1 MLSKLVF
8 KNVGK
13 SMQDYTVYFFTL
25 VFGVSI
31 FYMFNSIYAQQEI
44 MAVTEEVNA
53 SMIALKKILSFISV
67 FVAVILGFL
76 IVYANSFF
84 IRRRKKEMGIYMTLG
99 MSKGKISSI
108 FVFETFLMG
117 LLALIAGLVIGVF
130 GSQFMSVFTA
140 KIFEAD
146 MTAYKFI
153 FSPDAAVKSILY
165 FAVIFLTVII
175 FNTIAVS
182 KYKLIDLIYGGRKN
196 ESFKIRSTR
205 VAVLVFLV
213 SIVFLGTAYALI
225 LTNGII
231 NINHIFLC
239 SIILGTVGSLLF
251 FFSLS
256 GILTKLVQS
265 NKKLYY
271 KGLTMFVTRQLTS
284 KINTNFISISVVS
297 IVLLLVIGIFSTGYS
312 MKNILSADLKNTAPY
327 DVSFYGSKE
336 EGNHSTIYESLPL
349 SIKNIDAIR
358 HEYSVLR
365 GDLCFKDLPVEESS
379 LSFDMGTRALDF
391 VMFSDYQKFL
401 EMQGKEKADF
411 LENEYFIIA
420 SGDVYQQIAQ
430 QFLDRN
436 VTISLGDNTLMPKG
450 EVQNIKLS
458 NSDSGIIFVVNDT
471 FSEIFHK
478 SSDPVLNITCKTE
491 EGSKELQEKL
501 KQYSNSEDY
510 QEKGFWY
517 YSSREEI
524 YASSIAAKA
533 IISFLAIY
541 LGIVFMVACAA
552 ILAIQQLAQAADN
565 KERYALLRK
574 LGAEKKMLD
583 RALFVQILS
592 YFLLPLML
600 GIAHS
605 IVGLTAVNDLMKAFK
620 RVTMMDS
627 VLIPALF
634 ILVIYGI
641 YFGLTYIGCKH
652 ILRRDHY

>member
-1 MLSKLVF
+1 MLTKLVF

-31 FYMFNSIYAQQEI
+31 FYMFNSIYAQKEI
-44 MAVTEEVNA
+44 MVVTEILTD
-53 SMIALKKILSFISV
+53 SMIALRKILSVISV

-99 MSKGKISSI
+99 MSKGKISAI
-108 FVFETFLMG
+108 LVLETFLMG
-117 LLALIAGLVIGVF
+117 LLALIAGLILGVF

-175 FNTIAVS
+175 FNTIAVN

-196 ESFKIRSTR
+196 ESLKIRRTKLS
-205 VAVLVFLV
+205 VLDFLV
-213 SIVFLGTAYALI
+213 SIVFLGTAYGLV
-225 LTNGII
+225 LKNGII
-231 NINHIFLC
+231 NINRIFLW
-239 SIILGTVGSLLF
+239 SIILGIAGTLLF

-256 GILTKLVQS
+256 GILTKLIQS
-265 NKKLYY
+265 NRKLYY
-271 KGLTMFVTRQLTS
+271 KNLTMFVTRQLTS

-312 MKNILSADLKNTAPY
+312 MKNILSADLKETAPY
-327 DVSFYGSKE
+327 DVSFYGDGK
-336 EGNHSTIYESLPL
+336 GNHKTIYESLPL
-349 SIKNIDAIR
+349 SIKGIDAIS
-358 HEYSVLR
+358 HEYSIYR
-365 GDLCFKDLPVEESS
+365 GDLHFKDYPVDYSS
-379 LSFDMGTRALDF
+379 LSFDIGKRGVDF
-391 VMFSDYQKFL
+391 VMFSDFQKFI
-401 EMQGKEKADF
+401 EMQGKEKND
-411 LENEYFIIA
+411 LPGNGYFIIA
-420 SGDVYQQIAQ
+420 TGDVYLHIAQ

-436 VTISLGDNTLMPKG
+436 VTITLGGKTLQPKG

-458 NSDSGIIFVVNDT
+458 NSDSGITFVVDDG
-471 FSEIFHK
+471 FSEILDK
-478 SSDPVLNITCKTE
+478 SPDQVLNMICKTG

-501 KQYSNSEDY
+501 IQYRNSEDY

-517 YSSREEI
+517 YSSRDEI
-524 YASSIAAKA
+524 YASSLAMKA

-552 ILAIQQLAQAADN
+552 ILAIQQLAQASDN

-583 RALFVQILS
+583 RALFVQILC
-592 YFLLPLML
+592 YFLLPFIL
-600 GIAHS
+600 GIVHS
-605 IVGLTAVNDLMKAFK
+605 IVGLTAVNDVMMAFE
-620 RVTMMDS
+620 RVNVMDS

-634 ILVIYGI
+634 IVFIYGV

-652 ILRRDHY
+652 ILRRDQY

>member
-1 MLSKLVF
+1 MLTKLVF

-31 FYMFNSIYAQQEI
+31 FYMFNSIYAQKEI
-44 MAVTEEVNA
+44 MVVTEILTD
-53 SMIALKKILSFISV
+53 SMIALRKILSVISV

-99 MSKGKISSI
+99 MSKGKISAI
-108 FVFETFLMG
+108 LVLETFLMG
-117 LLALIAGLVIGVF
+117 LLALIAGLILGVF

-175 FNTIAVS
+175 FNTIAVN

-196 ESFKIRSTR
+196 ESLKIRSTKLS
-205 VAVLVFLV
+205 VLVFLV
-213 SIVFLGTAYALI
+213 SIVFLGTAYGLV
-225 LTNGII
+225 LKNGII
-231 NINHIFLC
+231 NINRIFLW
-239 SIILGTVGSLLF
+239 SIILGIAGTLLF

-256 GILTKLVQS
+256 GILTKLIQS
-265 NKKLYY
+265 NRKLYY
-271 KGLTMFVTRQLTS
+271 KNLTMFVTRQLTS

-312 MKNILSADLKNTAPY
+312 MKNILSADLKETAPY
-327 DVSFYGSKE
+327 DVSFYGDGK
-336 EGNHSTIYESLPL
+336 GNHKTIYESLPL
-349 SIKNIDAIR
+349 SIKGIDAIS
-358 HEYSVLR
+358 HEYSIYR
-365 GDLCFKDLPVEESS
+365 GDLHFKDYPVDYSS
-379 LSFDMGTRALDF
+379 LSFDIGKRGVDF
-391 VMFSDYQKFL
+391 VMFSDFQKFI
-401 EMQGKEKADF
+401 EMQGKEKND
-411 LENEYFIIA
+411 LPGNGYFIIA
-420 SGDVYQQIAQ
+420 TGDVYLHIAQ

-436 VTISLGDNTLMPKG
+436 VTITLGGKTLQPKE

-458 NSDSGIIFVVNDT
+458 NSDSGITFVVDDG
-471 FSEIFHK
+471 FSEILDK
-478 SSDPVLNITCKTE
+478 SPDQVLNMICKTG

-501 KQYSNSEDY
+501 IQYRNSEDY

-517 YSSREEI
+517 YSSRDEI
-524 YASSIAAKA
+524 YASSLAMKA

-552 ILAIQQLAQAADN
+552 ILAIQQLAQASDN

-583 RALFVQILS
+583 RALFVQILC
-592 YFLLPLML
+592 YFLLPFIL
-600 GIAHS
+600 GIVHS
-605 IVGLTAVNDLMKAFK
+605 IVGLTAVNDVMMAFE
-620 RVTMMDS
+620 RVNVMDS

-634 ILVIYGI
+634 IVFIYGV
-641 YFGLTYIGCKH
+641 YFGLTYFGCKH
-652 ILRRDHY
+652 ILRRDQY

>member
-1 MLSKLVF
+1 MLTKLVF

-31 FYMFNSIYAQQEI
+31 FYMFNSIYAQKEI
-44 MAVTEEVNA
+44 MVVTEILTD
-53 SMIALKKILSFISV
+53 SMIALRKILSVISV

-99 MSKGKISSI
+99 MSKGKISAI
-108 FVFETFLMG
+108 LVLETFLMG
-117 LLALIAGLVIGVF
+117 LLALIAGLILGVF

-175 FNTIAVS
+175 FNTIAVN

-196 ESFKIRSTR
+196 ESLKIRSTKLS
-205 VAVLVFLV
+205 VLVFLV
-213 SIVFLGTAYALI
+213 SIVFLGTAYGLV
-225 LTNGII
+225 LKNGII
-231 NINHIFLC
+231 NINRIFLW
-239 SIILGTVGSLLF
+239 SIILGIAGTLLF

-256 GILTKLVQS
+256 GILTKLIQS
-265 NKKLYY
+265 NRKLYY
-271 KGLTMFVTRQLTS
+271 KNLTMFVTRQLTS

-312 MKNILSADLKNTAPY
+312 MKNILSADLKETAPY
-327 DVSFYGSKE
+327 DVSFYGDGK
-336 EGNHSTIYESLPL
+336 GNHKTIYESLPL
-349 SIKNIDAIR
+349 SIKGIDAIS
-358 HEYSVLR
+358 HEYSIYR
-365 GDLCFKDLPVEESS
+365 GDLHFKDYPVDYSS
-379 LSFDMGTRALDF
+379 LSFDIGKRGVDF
-391 VMFSDYQKFL
+391 VMFSDFQKFI
-401 EMQGKEKADF
+401 EMQGKEKND
-411 LENEYFIIA
+411 LPGNGYFIIA
-420 SGDVYQQIAQ
+420 TGDVYLHIAQ

-436 VTISLGDNTLMPKG
+436 VTITLGGKTLQPKG

-458 NSDSGIIFVVNDT
+458 NSDSGITFVVDDG
-471 FSEIFHK
+471 FSEILDK
-478 SSDPVLNITCKTE
+478 SPDQVLNMICKTG

-501 KQYSNSEDY
+501 IQYRNSEDY

-517 YSSREEI
+517 YSSRDEI
-524 YASSIAAKA
+524 YASSLAMKA

-552 ILAIQQLAQAADN
+552 ILAIQQLAQASDN

-583 RALFVQILS
+583 RALFVQILC
-592 YFLLPLML
+592 YFLLPFIL
-600 GIAHS
+600 GIVHS
-605 IVGLTAVNDLMKAFK
+605 IVGLTAVNDVMMAFE
-620 RVTMMDS
+620 RVNVMDS

-634 ILVIYGI
+634 IVFIYGV

-652 ILRRDHY
+652 ILRRDQY

>member
-1 MLSKLVF
+1 VLTKLVF

-31 FYMFNSIYAQQEI
+31 FYMFNSIYAQQDI
-44 MAVTEEVNA
+44 MVVTEILTD
-53 SMIALKKILSFISV
+53 SMIALSKILSVISV

-99 MSKGKISSI
+99 MSKGKISAI
-108 FVFETFLMG
+108 LVFETFLMG
-117 LLALIAGLVIGVF
+117 LLALIAGLIIGVF

-153 FSPDAAVKSILY
+153 FSPGAAVKSILY

-175 FNTIAVS
+175 FNAIAVS

-196 ESFKIRSTR
+196 ESLKIRSTKLS
-205 VAVLVFLV
+205 VLVFLV
-213 SIVFLGTAYALI
+213 SIVFLGTAYALV
-225 LTNGII
+225 LKNGII
-231 NINHIFLC
+231 NINRIFLW
-239 SIILGTVGSLLF
+239 SIILGTAGSLLF

-271 KGLTMFVTRQLTS
+271 KNLTMFVTRQLTS

-312 MKNILSADLKNTAPY
+312 MKNILSADLKETAPY
-327 DVSFYGSKE
+327 DVSFYGDGK
-336 EGNHSTIYESLPL
+336 GNYKTIYESLPL
-349 SIKNIDAIR
+349 SIKGIDAS
-358 HEYSVLR
+358 HYEYSIYR
-365 GDLCFKDLPVEESS
+365 GDLHYKDLPVDYSS
-379 LSFDMGTRALDF
+379 LSFDIGKRGLDF
-391 VMFSDYQKFL
+391 VMFSDYQKSL
-401 EMQGKEKADF
+401 EMQGKEKAD
-411 LENEYFIIA
+411 LPGNGYFIVA
-420 SGDVYQQIAQ
+420 TGDVYLHIAQ

-436 VTISLGDNTLMPKG
+436 VTISIGGKTLQPKG

-458 NSDSGIIFVVNDT
+458 NSDSGITFVVNDG
-471 FSEIFHK
+471 FSETLDK
-478 SSDPVLNITCKTE
+478 SPDQVLNMVCKTG
-491 EGSKELQEKL
+491 EGSKELQENL
-501 KQYSNSEDY
+501 NQYSNSEDY
-510 QEKGFWY
+510 KEKGFWY

-524 YASSIAAKA
+524 YATSLAMKA

-552 ILAIQQLAQAADN
+552 ILAIQQLAQASDN

-583 RALFVQILS
+583 RALFVQILC
-592 YFLLPLML
+592 YFLLPFML
-600 GIAHS
+600 GIVHS
-605 IVGLTAVNDLMKAFK
+605 IVGLTAVNNVMMAFE
-620 RVTMMDS
+620 RVNVMDS

-634 ILVIYGI
+634 IVFIYGV

-652 ILRRDHY
+652 ILRRDQY

>member
-251 FFSLS
+251 FFSFS
-256 GILTKLVQS
+256 GILTRLVQS

-336 EGNHSTIYESLPL
+336 EGNHSAIYESLPL

-358 HEYSVLR
+358 HEYSVFR
-365 GDLCFKDLPVEESS
+365 GDLRFKDLQVEESS

-430 QFLDRN
+430 QFLDSN

-478 SSDPVLNITCKTE
+478 SSDHVLNITCKTE

-524 YASSIAAKA
+524 YALSIAAKA

-592 YFLLPLML
+592 YFFLPLML

-605 IVGLTAVNDLMKAFK
+605 IVGLTAVNDLMKGFK
-620 RVTMMDS
+620 RVNMMDS

>member
-1 MLSKLVF
+1 MLTKLVF

-31 FYMFNSIYAQQEI
+31 FYMFNSIYAQQDI
-44 MAVTEEVNA
+44 MVVTEILTD
-53 SMIALKKILSFISV
+53 SMIALRKILSVISV

-99 MSKGKISSI
+99 MSKGKISAI
-108 FVFETFLMG
+108 LVFETFLMG
-117 LLALIAGLVIGVF
+117 LIALIAGLIIGVF

-153 FSPDAAVKSILY
+153 FSPDAAVKSSLY

-175 FNTIAVS
+175 FNTIAVR

-196 ESFKIRSTR
+196 ESLKIRSTKLS
-205 VAVLVFLV
+205 VLVFLV
-213 SIVFLGTAYALI
+213 SIVFLGTAYALV
-225 LTNGII
+225 LKNGII
-231 NINHIFLC
+231 NINRIFLW
-239 SIILGTVGSLLF
+239 SIILGTAGSLLF

-256 GILTKLVQS
+256 GILTKLIQS

-271 KGLTMFVTRQLTS
+271 KNLTMFVTRQLTS

-312 MKNILSADLKNTAPY
+312 MKNILSADLKETAPY
-327 DVSFYGSKE
+327 DVSFYGDGK
-336 EGNHSTIYESLPL
+336 GNYKTIYESLPL
-349 SIKNIDAIR
+349 SIKGIDAIS
-358 HEYSVLR
+358 HEYSIYR
-365 GDLCFKDLPVEESS
+365 GDLHYKDFPVDYSS
-379 LSFDMGTRALDF
+379 LSFDIGKRGLDF
-391 VMFSDYQKFL
+391 VIFSDYQKFL
-401 EMQGKEKADF
+401 EMQGMEKAD
-411 LENEYFIIA
+411 LPGNGYFIIA
-420 SGDVYQQIAQ
+420 AGDVYQHIAQ

-436 VTISLGDNTLMPKG
+436 VSISLGGKTLQPKG
-450 EVQNIKLS
+450 KVQNIKLS
-458 NSDSGIIFVVNDT
+458 NSDSGITFVVNDG
-471 FSEIFHK
+471 FSETLSK
-478 SSDPVLNITCKTE
+478 SPDQVLNMICKTG
-491 EGSKELQEKL
+491 EGSRELQENL
-501 KQYSNSEDY
+501 NQYSNSEDY

-524 YASSIAAKA
+524 YASSLAMKA

-552 ILAIQQLAQAADN
+552 ILAIQQLAQASDN

-583 RALFVQILS
+583 RALFVQILC
-592 YFLLPLML
+592 YFLLPFIL
-600 GIAHS
+600 GIVHS
-605 IVGLTAVNDLMKAFK
+605 IVGLTAVNNVMMAFE
-620 RVTMMDS
+620 RVNVMDS
-627 VLIPALF
+627 VFIPALF
-634 ILVIYGI
+634 IVFIYGV

-652 ILRRDHY
+652 ILGRD

>member
-1 MLSKLVF
+1 VLTKLVF

-31 FYMFNSIYAQQEI
+31 FYMFNSIYAQQNI
-44 MAVTEEVNA
+44 MVVTEILTD
-53 SMIALKKILSFISV
+53 SMIALRKILSVISV

-99 MSKGKISSI
+99 MSKGKISAI
-108 FVFETFLMG
+108 LVFETFLMG
-117 LLALIAGLVIGVF
+117 LLALIAGLIVGVF

-196 ESFKIRSTR
+196 ESLKIRSTKLS
-205 VAVLVFLV
+205 VLVFLV
-213 SIVFLGTAYALI
+213 SIVFLGTAYALV
-225 LTNGII
+225 LKNGII
-231 NINHIFLC
+231 NINRIFLW
-239 SIILGTVGSLLF
+239 SIILGTAGSLLF

-256 GILTKLVQS
+256 GILTKLIQS
-265 NKKLYY
+265 NKNLYY
-271 KGLTMFVTRQLTS
+271 KNLTMFVTRQLTS

-312 MKNILSADLKNTAPY
+312 MKNILSANLKETAPY
-327 DVSFYGSKE
+327 DVSFYGDGK
-336 EGNHSTIYESLPL
+336 GNYKTIYESLPL
-349 SIKNIDAIR
+349 SIKGIDAIS
-358 HEYSVLR
+358 HEYSIYR
-365 GDLCFKDLPVEESS
+365 GDLHYKDFPVDYSS
-379 LSFDMGTRALDF
+379 LSFDIGKSGLDF

-401 EMQGKEKADF
+401 EMQGMEKAD
-411 LENEYFIIA
+411 LPGNGYFIIA
-420 SGDVYQQIAQ
+420 TGGVYQHIAQ

-436 VTISLGDNTLMPKG
+436 VTISLGGKTLQPKG
-450 EVQNIKLS
+450 EVQSIKLS
-458 NSDSGIIFVVNDT
+458 NSDSGITFVVNDG
-471 FSEIFHK
+471 FSETLDK
-478 SSDPVLNITCKTE
+478 SPDQVLNMVCKTG
-491 EGSKELQEKL
+491 EGSKKLQENL
-501 KQYSNSEDY
+501 NQYSNSEDY

-524 YASSIAAKA
+524 YASSLAMKA

-574 LGAEKKMLD
+574 LGAEKNMLD
-583 RALFVQILS
+583 RALFVQILC
-592 YFLLPLML
+592 YFLLPFIL
-600 GIAHS
+600 GIVHS
-605 IVGLTAVNDLMKAFK
+605 IVGLTAVNNVMMAFE
-620 RVTMMDS
+620 RVNVMDS

-634 ILVIYGI
+634 IVFIYGV

-652 ILRRDHY
+652 ILRRDQY

>member
-1 MLSKLVF
+1 MLTKLVF

-31 FYMFNSIYAQQEI
+31 FYMFNSIYAQQDI
-44 MAVTEEVNA
+44 MVVTEILTD
-53 SMIALKKILSFISV
+53 SMIALRKILSVISV
-67 FVAVILGFL
+67 FVAIILGFL

-99 MSKGKISSI
+99 MSKGKISTI
-108 FVFETFLMG
+108 LVLETFLMG
-117 LLALIAGLVIGVF
+117 LLALIAGLLIGVF

-153 FSPDAAVKSILY
+153 FSPDAALKSILY

-196 ESFKIRSTR
+196 ESLKIRSTKLS
-205 VAVLVFLV
+205 VFVFLV
-213 SIVFLGTAYALI
+213 SIIFLGTAYVLV
-225 LTNGII
+225 LKNGIM
-231 NINHIFLC
+231 NINRIFFW
-239 SIILGTVGSLLF
+239 SIILGMAGTLLF

-271 KGLTMFVTRQLTS
+271 RNLTMFVTRQLTS

-312 MKNILSADLKNTAPY
+312 MKNILSADLKETAPY
-327 DVSFYGSKE
+327 DVSFYANGE
-336 EGNHSTIYESLPL
+336 ADQGTIYESLPL
-349 SIKNIDAIR
+349 SIKGIDAIG
-358 HEYSVLR
+358 HEYSIYR
-365 GDLCFKDLPVEESS
+365 GDLHYKDFPVDYSS
-379 LSFDMGTRALDF
+379 LSFDIGKRTLDF
-391 VMFSDYQKFL
+391 VMYSDYQKFL
-401 EMQGKEKADF
+401 EMQGKEKID
-411 LENEYFIIA
+411 LPGNGYFIIA
-420 SGDVYQQIAQ
+420 TGDVYQHIAQ
-430 QFLDRN
+430 QLLDKN
-436 VTISLGDNTLMPKG
+436 VTITLGGNTLQPKG

-458 NSDSGIIFVVNDT
+458 NSDSGITFVVNDG
-471 FSEIFHK
+471 FSKILNK
-478 SSDPVLNITCKTE
+478 SSDLVLNMVCITE
-491 EGSKELQEKL
+491 EGSKELQETL
-501 KQYSNSEDY
+501 IEYRNSEDY
-510 QEKGFWY
+510 QNRDFWY

-524 YASSIAAKA
+524 YTSSLALKA

-541 LGIVFMVACAA
+541 LGFVFMVACAA
-552 ILAIQQLAQAADN
+552 ILAIQQLAQASDN

-574 LGAEKKMLD
+574 LGAEKKMLE
-583 RALFVQILS
+583 RALFIQILC
-592 YFLLPLML
+592 YFLLPFML
-600 GIAHS
+600 GIVHS
-605 IVGLTAVNDLMKAFK
+605 IVGLIAVNDVMMAFE
-620 RVTMMDS
+620 RVNVMNS

-634 ILVIYGI
+634 IIFIYGI

-652 ILRRDHY
+652 ILRRDQF

>member
-1 MLSKLVF
+1 MLTKLVF

-31 FYMFNSIYAQQEI
+31 FYMFNSIYAQQDI
-44 MAVTEEVNA
+44 MVVTEMLTD
-53 SMIALKKILSFISV
+53 SMIALRKILSVISV
-67 FVAVILGFL
+67 FVAIILGFL

-99 MSKGKISSI
+99 MNKGKISTI
-108 FVFETFLMG
+108 LVLETFLMG
-117 LLALIAGLVIGVF
+117 LLALIAGLLIGVF

-153 FSPDAAVKSILY
+153 FSPDAALKSILY

-196 ESFKIRSTR
+196 ESLKIRSTKLS
-205 VAVLVFLV
+205 VFVFLV
-213 SIVFLGTAYALI
+213 SIIFLGTAYVLV
-225 LTNGII
+225 LKNGIM
-231 NINHIFLC
+231 NINRIFFW
-239 SIILGTVGSLLF
+239 SIILGMAGTLLF

-271 KGLTMFVTRQLTS
+271 RNLTMFVTRQLTS

-312 MKNILSADLKNTAPY
+312 MKNILSADLKETAPY
-327 DVSFYGSKE
+327 DVSFYANGE
-336 EGNHSTIYESLPL
+336 EDQGTIYESLPL
-349 SIKNIDAIR
+349 SIKGIDAIG
-358 HEYSVLR
+358 HEYSIYR
-365 GDLCFKDLPVEESS
+365 GDLHYKDFPVDYSS
-379 LSFDMGTRALDF
+379 LSFDIGKRTLDF
-391 VMFSDYQKFL
+391 VMYSDYQKFL
-401 EMQGKEKADF
+401 EMQGKEKID
-411 LENEYFIIA
+411 LPGNGYFIIA
-420 SGDVYQQIAQ
+420 TGDVYQHIAQ
-430 QFLDRN
+430 QLLDKN
-436 VTISLGDNTLMPKG
+436 VTITLGGNTLQPKG

-458 NSDSGIIFVVNDT
+458 NSDSGITFVVNDG
-471 FSEIFHK
+471 FSKILNK
-478 SSDPVLNITCKTE
+478 SSDLVLNMVCITE
-491 EGSKELQEKL
+491 EGSKELQETL
-501 KQYSNSEDY
+501 VEYRNSEDY
-510 QEKGFWY
+510 QNRDFWY

-524 YASSIAAKA
+524 YTSSLALKA

-552 ILAIQQLAQAADN
+552 ILAIQQLAQASDN

-574 LGAEKKMLD
+574 LGAEKKMLE
-583 RALFVQILS
+583 RALFIQILC
-592 YFLLPLML
+592 YFLLPFML
-600 GIAHS
+600 GIVHS
-605 IVGLTAVNDLMKAFK
+605 IVGLIAVNDVMMAFE
-620 RVTMMDS
+620 RVNVMNS

-634 ILVIYGI
+634 IIFIYGI

-652 ILRRDHY
+652 ILRRDQL

>member
-1 MLSKLVF
+1 MLTKLVF

-31 FYMFNSIYAQQEI
+31 FYMFNSIYAQQNI
-44 MAVTEEVNA
+44 MVVTEILTD
-53 SMIALKKILSFISV
+53 SMIALRKILSVISV

-99 MSKGKISSI
+99 MSKGKISAI
-108 FVFETFLMG
+108 LVFETFLMG
-117 LLALIAGLVIGVF
+117 LLALIAGLIVGVF

-196 ESFKIRSTR
+196 ESLKIRSTKLS
-205 VAVLVFLV
+205 VLVFLV
-213 SIVFLGTAYALI
+213 SIVFLGTAYALV
-225 LTNGII
+225 LKNGII
-231 NINHIFLC
+231 NINRIFLW
-239 SIILGTVGSLLF
+239 SIILGTAGSLLF

-256 GILTKLVQS
+256 GILTKLIQS
-265 NKKLYY
+265 NKNLYY
-271 KGLTMFVTRQLTS
+271 KNLTMFVTRQLTS

-312 MKNILSADLKNTAPY
+312 MKNILSANLKETAPY
-327 DVSFYGSKE
+327 DVSFYGDGK
-336 EGNHSTIYESLPL
+336 GNYKTIYESLPL
-349 SIKNIDAIR
+349 SIKDIDAIS
-358 HEYSVLR
+358 HEYSIFR
-365 GDLCFKDLPVEESS
+365 GDLHYKDFPVDYSS
-379 LSFDMGTRALDF
+379 LSFDIGKRGLDF

-401 EMQGKEKADF
+401 EMQGMEKAD
-411 LENEYFIIA
+411 LPGNGYFIIA
-420 SGDVYQQIAQ
+420 TGGVYQHIAQ

-436 VTISLGDNTLMPKG
+436 VTIFLGGKTLQPKG

-458 NSDSGIIFVVNDT
+458 NSDSGITFVVNDG
-471 FSEIFHK
+471 FSETLDK
-478 SSDPVLNITCKTE
+478 SPDQVLNMVCKTG
-491 EGSKELQEKL
+491 EGSKKLQENL
-501 KQYSNSEDY
+501 NQYSNSEDY

-524 YASSIAAKA
+524 YASSLAMKA

-574 LGAEKKMLD
+574 LGAEKNMLD
-583 RALFVQILS
+583 RALFVQILC
-592 YFLLPLML
+592 YFLLPFIL
-600 GIAHS
+600 GIVHS
-605 IVGLTAVNDLMKAFK
+605 IVGLTAVNNVMMAFE
-620 RVTMMDS
+620 RVNVMDS

-634 ILVIYGI
+634 IVFIYGV

-652 ILRRDHY
+652 ILRRDQY